1 MASAVAV
8 AREHYPR
15 LLTPFILK
23 DKYLSI
29 DFIDRIDMPLLVIH
43 GGRDAIIPPRM
54 GQELVDRAAEPKKLV
69 VIEGAG
75 HNDLNM
81 FAAGSIARDFI
92 ESLTPSLP

>member
-1 MASAVAV
+1 MKL
-8 AREHYPR
+8 RQ
-15 LLTPFILK
+15 LTFIKHLSNPIGIEQDVEGLVGLK
-23 DKYLSI
+23 
-29 DFIDRIDMPLLVIH
+29 FIDRAD
-43 GGRDAIIPPRM
+43 
-54 GQELVDRAAEPKKLV
+54 EPKKLV